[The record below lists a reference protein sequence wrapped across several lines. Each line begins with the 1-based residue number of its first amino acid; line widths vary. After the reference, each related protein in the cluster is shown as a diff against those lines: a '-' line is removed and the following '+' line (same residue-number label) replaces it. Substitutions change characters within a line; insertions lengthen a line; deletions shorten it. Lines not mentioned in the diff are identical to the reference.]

1 MHLGDRSAAMAQSL
15 SPRPDFFLLRRTLVT
30 TVTIKDIPVTQEL
43 SEGAARSIVGGRWSE
58 RDETPGRP
66 SAYDATTGD
75 GAASMSDAWWIYGEG
90 GVGNGGEYG
99 KI

>member
-1 MHLGDRSAAMAQSL
+1 M
-15 SPRPDFFLLRRTLVT
+15 T
-30 TVTIKDIPVTQEL
+30 TMTIKDIPVAEEL
-43 SEGAARSIVGGRWSE
+43 SDDAARRIVGGRWSE

-66 SAYDATTGD
+66 SVLDPTTGD

>member
-1 MHLGDRSAAMAQSL
+1 M
-15 SPRPDFFLLRRTLVT
+15 T

-43 SEGAARSIVGGRWSE
+43 PDCAARKIVGGRWSE

-66 SAYDATTGD
+66 SAYDPTTGD

-90 GVGNGGEYG
+90 GVGNGGVYG
-99 KI
+99 KIIY

>member
-1 MHLGDRSAAMAQSL
+1 MAQSL

-30 TVTIKDIPVTQEL
+30 TVAIKDIPVTQEL

-66 SAYDATTGD
+66 SAYDPTTGD